1 MVAYV
6 HQELGAE
13 VRSITGY
20 YTVQEEGSLSYRG
33 REVLY
38 VVGGAVVDNSCCGS
52 GGCRFI
58 HVPGYVVSRETGR
71 SEEGLPVSEV
81 DPIDAEGERTEIK
94 KLLDAAYPQ
103 SQVIFL
109 HG

>member
-20 YTVQEEGSLSYRG
+20 YTVQDEGSLPYRG

-58 HVPGYVVSRETGR
+58 HVPGYVVSLRSGK
-71 SEEGLPVSEV
+71 SEEGLFVSKV
-81 DPIDAEGERTEIK
+81 DPIGDKGEQTEIK

-103 SQVIFL
+103 SQIIFL